1 MKNIEL
7 KSEISLSTMDLHSD
21 THWRFMIFA
30 TGIYT
35 NQING
40 TIHRVT
46 EGFLVITGPNHV
58 QRITAVTP
66 AHICHEVRVSDEKL
80 QHICLTYFS
89 IVLYERLCDPNEPV
103 VLRLP
108 YSTSQEVQ
116 QTIARVSYMTRERAE
131 ISDMCIQSIVTY
143 LLGQVIVN
151 EETRYHNSD
160 FFAQLLLLQQPTMF
174 CLSSSDIIKKSGYS
188 RSQYLRKFK
197 KETGVTLTKYLMN
210 LRINYAKSLLQTTSK
225 SILEISIEVGYD
237 SVNYFIRIFRENTGV
252 TPLQFR
258 HQNQQYKE

>member
-1 MKNIEL
+1 MKSIEL
-7 KSEISLSTMDLHSD
+7 KSEISLSNMDLQSD
-21 THWRFMIFA
+21 THWRFMIFG

-66 AHICHEVRVSDEKL
+66 VHICHEVSVSDEKL
-80 QHICLTYFS
+80 QHICLTNFS
-89 IVLYERLCDPNEPV
+89 KALYERLGDPQNPV

-116 QTIARVSYMTRERAE
+116 QTIVRISYMTDERAD

-143 LLGQVIVN
+143 LLGQVIIN
-151 EETRYHNSD
+151 EETNYYNSD
-160 FFAQLLLLQQPTMF
+160 FFAQLLLLQQPSMF

-197 KETGVTLTKYLMN
+197 RETGVTLTKYLMN

-237 SVNYFIRIFRENTGV
+237 SVNYFIRIFREHTGV